1 MHNCQSETILD
12 ILWQMMMEWN
22 HKEAETFHQLQKVE
36 DDKLLG
42 GWWWGDGR
50 ILFAMAISYIVVFL

>member
-1 MHNCQSETILD
+1 
-12 ILWQMMMEWN
+12 MMMEWN
-22 HKEAETFHQLQKVE
+22 RKEAETFHQLQKV

-42 GWWWGDGR
+42 GWWWGDGK

>member
-22 HKEAETFHQLQKVE
+22 RKEAETFHQLQKV

-42 GWWWGDGR
+42 GWWWGDGK